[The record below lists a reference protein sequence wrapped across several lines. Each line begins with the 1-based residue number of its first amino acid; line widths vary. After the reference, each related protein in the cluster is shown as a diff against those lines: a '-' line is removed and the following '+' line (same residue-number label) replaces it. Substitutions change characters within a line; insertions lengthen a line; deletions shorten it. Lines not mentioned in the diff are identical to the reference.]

1 MALITRISRLFHA
14 DMNAVLDKI
23 EEPELLL
30 KQSIRDMEES
40 LDHDERQIKLSTHE
54 LKQLANKEDELTQA
68 LTEIEEQL
76 SICFK
81 SEKDDLARSL
91 IKRKL
96 EIQQTLKT
104 ISKKLS
110 SLEEALQQLTA
121 QFKEQK
127 SLLESM
133 KQKAEIFSHETET
146 HASSSWE
153 ASTSSVQDED
163 IEIAFLHEKQKWS
176 AS

>member
-1 MALITRISRLFHA
+1 MALITRISRLFNA

-40 LDHDERQIKLSTHE
+40 LDHDKRQIKLGTHE
-54 LKQLANKEDELTQA
+54 LKQLTNKKDELIQMLA
-68 LTEIEEQL
+68 EIEEQL
-76 SICFK
+76 NICFK
-81 SEKDDLARSL
+81 SEKDILARSL

-96 EIQQTLKT
+96 ETQQTLKA
-104 ISKKLS
+104 INKNLS
-110 SLEEALQQLTA
+110 SLEEALQQLST

-133 KQKAEIFSHETET
+133 KQKAEIFSHKTEKDVST
-146 HASSSWE
+146 SWKTT
-153 ASTSSVQDED
+153 TSSVQDED